1 VRSAK
6 KKLLAFLMTGVT
18 PEQLAFSIALGLAL
32 GLVPALGTA
41 TLLCALAAFLFRL
54 NFAAIQFANLL
65 IYPLQLVLLIP
76 FIKAGEWLFGARHL
90 ELSSEKIQRMLEA
103 DVWSTVFSLWSV
115 MFRAAA
121 VWLII
126 APVILGLA
134 YLGLVPLMRRL
145 KLERL
150 IAGQVAAAEN

>member
-1 VRSAK
+1 VGSAK
-6 KKLLAFLMTGVT
+6 KRLLAFLMTGIT
-18 PEQLAFSIALGLAL
+18 PEQLAFSIALGIAI
-32 GLVPALGTA
+32 GIVPALGTA

-54 NFAAIQFANLL
+54 NLAAIQFVNLL
-65 IYPLQLVLLIP
+65 IYPLQLALLIP
-76 FIKAGEWLFGARHL
+76 FVKAGEWLFGVRRL

-103 DVWSTVFSLWSV
+103 DVWSTVFGLWSV
-115 MFRAAA
+115 MLRAAA
-121 VWLII
+121 VWLIV

>member
-1 VRSAK
+1 MESAK
-6 KKLLAFLMTGVT
+6 KRLLAFLMTGIT
-18 PEQLAFSIALGLAL
+18 PEQLAFSIALGIAI
-32 GLVPALGTA
+32 GIVPALGTA

-54 NFAAIQFANLL
+54 NLAAIQFVNLL
-65 IYPLQLVLLIP
+65 IYPLQLALLIP
-76 FIKAGEWLFGARHL
+76 FVKAGEWLFGVRRL

-103 DVWSTVFSLWSV
+103 DVWSTVFGLWSV
-115 MFRAAA
+115 MLRAAA
-121 VWLII
+121 VWLIV
-126 APVILGLA
+126 APVILGLG